1 MFPFRLDAPNYD
13 VYKSCGSYSPL
24 RQDLEQSPLL
34 SLSLRSDSSF
44 SSQSL
49 FSIQVARLRSV
60 CLRSVC
66 PHCSVCIRRSVCLL
80 LFRLAARCPPLFARL
95 AARTPTLRLSPTRRS
110 ADPDFVQ
117 KGPGFDRNPF
127 AACPLLSIHRLR
139 DSGVVVRSLG

>member
-1 MFPFRLDAPNYD
+1 MFPFLLDAPNYV

-34 SLSLRSDSSF
+34 SLSLRSNSSF
-44 SSQSL
+44 PSRSL
-49 FSIQVARLRSV
+49 LSIQVARLRSV

-66 PHCSVCIRRSVCLL
+66 LCSVCIRCSVCLL
-80 LFRLAARCPPLFARL
+80 WLRHAARCSPLLARL
-95 AARTPTLRLSPTRRS
+95 ATRIPTLRLLPTHRS
-110 ADPDFVQ
+110 ADPNFVQ
-117 KGPGFDRNPF
+117 KGPGFNHNPF

>member
-34 SLSLRSDSSF
+34 SLSLRSDSSLP
-44 SSQSL
+44 SRSL

-66 PHCSVCIRRSVCLL
+66 LRSVCLCCSVCLL
-80 LFRLAARCPPLFARL
+80 LLRLAARCSPLLARL

-117 KGPGFDRNPF
+117 KGPGFNRNPF
-127 AACPLLSIHRLR
+127 AACPLPSIHRLR
-139 DSGVVVRSLG
+139 DSGVVARSLG